1 MSGPRTSKW
10 YIEYSAPSLGH
21 MHGIDGILV
30 SQQTSFQKVDILKTD
45 VYGKAL
51 ALDGKMQSTQ
61 VDEFIYHEALVHPA
75 MVAHPAPKSV
85 MIIGGGEGAT
95 LREAL
100 KHPSVER
107 VVMVDI
113 DDQVIDLSRKHLP
126 EWHRG
131 AFDDP
136 RSTVL
141 ATDARK
147 YLEETSEIFD
157 VIITDL
163 SEPVEE
169 GPAYL
174 LYTRE
179 FYQIASNHLS
189 PGGTISVQA
198 GSAALPFLL
207 AFSAVFQT
215 MRTAFPTVRGFST
228 SIPSFGLPWGFTLA
242 SKGVDPLS
250 LNRDTVDRILDE
262 RGLSGL
268 SFYDGLAHQG
278 LFGLPRHV
286 RMELDRST
294 LVIEDNHPIYAYH

>member
-1 MSGPRTSKW
+1 MNGARTSKW
-10 YIEYSAPSLGH
+10 YIEYAAPSLGH
-21 MHGIDGILV
+21 MHGIDEIIV
-30 SQQTSFQKVDILKTD
+30 SHQTNFQKVDILKTN

-51 ALDGKMQSTQ
+51 ALDEKMQSTQ

-75 MVAHPAPKSV
+75 MIAHPSPRSV
-85 MIIGGGEGAT
+85 LIIGGGEGAT

-100 KHPSVER
+100 KHPTVEKA
-107 VVMVDI
+107 VMVDI
-113 DDQVIDLSRKHLP
+113 DDQVISLSKKHLP
-126 EWHRG
+126 EWHQG
-131 AFDDP
+131 SFEDP

-147 YLEETSEIFD
+147 YLEESKDIFD

-179 FYQIASNHLS
+179 FYQIACDHLS

-198 GSAALPFLL
+198 GPAALPFLL

-215 MRTAFPTVRGFST
+215 MRSAFPTVRGFST
-228 SIPSFGLPWGFTLA
+228 NIPSFGLPWGFTLA
-242 SKGVDPLS
+242 SKGVDPLAMT
-250 LNRDTVDRILDE
+250 RDAVDRILTE
-262 RGLSGL
+262 RNLTDL
-268 SFYDGLAHQG
+268 RFYDGLAHQG
-278 LFGLPRHV
+278 LFGIPRHI
-286 RMELDRST
+286 REELDRSSII
-294 LVIEDNHPIYAYH
+294 IEDNHPIFAYH

>member
-1 MSGPRTSKW
+1 
-10 YIEYSAPSLGH
+10 
-21 MHGIDGILV
+21 MHGIDEIIV
-30 SQQTSFQKVDILKTD
+30 SQQTSFQKVDILRTN

-51 ALDGKMQSTQ
+51 ALDEKMQSTQ

-75 MVAHPAPKSV
+75 MLAHPSPRSV
-85 MIIGGGEGAT
+85 LIIGGGEGAT

-100 KHPSVER
+100 RHPTVEKA
-107 VVMVDI
+107 VMVDI
-113 DDQVIDLSRKHLP
+113 DDQVIALSRKHLP
-126 EWHRG
+126 EWHQG
-131 AFDDP
+131 SFEDP

-147 YLEETSEIFD
+147 YLEDSKDIFD

-179 FYQIASNHLS
+179 FYQIASDHLS

-198 GSAALPFLL
+198 GPAALPFLL

-215 MRTAFPTVRGFST
+215 MKTAFPTVRGYST
-228 SIPSFGLPWGFTLA
+228 NIPSFGLPWGFTLA
-242 SKGVDPLS
+242 SKGVDPLAMTKES
-250 LNRDTVDRILDE
+250 VDRILGE
-262 RGLSGL
+262 RGLSAL
-268 SFYDGLAHQG
+268 RFYDGLAHQG
-278 LFGLPRHV
+278 LFGIPRHI
-286 RMELDRST
+286 REELDLSS
-294 LVIEDNHPIYAYH
+294 LIIEDNHPIFAYH

>member
-1 MSGPRTSKW
+1 
-10 YIEYSAPSLGH
+10 
-21 MHGIDGILV
+21 MHGIDEIIV
-30 SQQTSFQKVDILKTD
+30 SQQTNFQKVDILKTN

-51 ALDGKMQSTQ
+51 ALDEKMQSTQ

-75 MVAHPAPKSV
+75 MIAHPAPRSV
-85 MIIGGGEGAT
+85 LIIGGGEGAT

-100 KHPSVER
+100 KHPTVEKA
-107 VVMVDI
+107 VMVDI
-113 DDQVIDLSRKHLP
+113 DDQVISLSKKHLP
-126 EWHRG
+126 EWHQGSFEDR
-131 AFDDP
+131 

-147 YLEETSEIFD
+147 YLEESKDIFD

-179 FYQIASNHLS
+179 FYQIASDHLS

-198 GSAALPFLL
+198 GPAALPFLL

-228 SIPSFGLPWGFTLA
+228 NIPSFGLPWGFTLA
-242 SKGVDPLS
+242 SKGMDPLAMTK
-250 LNRDTVDRILDE
+250 DVVDRILTE
-262 RGLSGL
+262 RNLTDL
-268 SFYDGLAHQG
+268 RFYDGLAHQG
-278 LFGLPRHV
+278 LFGIPRHI
-286 RMELDRST
+286 REELDRSS
-294 LVIEDNHPIYAYH
+294 LIIEDNHPIFAYH